1 MMTATQEVTPWVNVV
16 EAVRSSAVV
25 VESSASG
32 LRSAEES
39 YRSRRELFASG
50 RATSV
55 ELTDAE
61 TALTQAR
68 LDVIDAFIDRR
79 IADARLRQAT
89 GDPVES
95 SAP

>member
-1 MMTATQEVTPWVNVV
+1 MKAYEIDAVGTPRGRGTAGNGALSGVHPQELLATV
-16 EAVRSSAVV
+16 
-25 VESSASG
+25 
-32 LRSAEES
+32 LRAPP
-39 YRSRRELFASG
+39 SRTGFDARD
-50 RATSV
+50 V

-68 LDVIDAFIDRR
+68 LDGIDPFIDRR